1 MGHHLGDLV
10 HERYTVDVTKQDLI
24 ALIEA
29 LPDDT
34 EEELS
39 YVANEIERL
48 LIERKIRTGLS
59 EIERGEGH
67 TQQDIEDSIATWADE
82 LS

>member
-1 MGHHLGDLV
+1 M
-10 HERYTVDVTKQDLI
+10 TKQDLI

-39 YVANEIERL
+39 HVANELERL
-48 LIERKIRTGLS
+48 LIERKIRIGLS

-67 TQQDIEDSIATWADE
+67 TQQDIEDSIAAWADE
-82 LS
+82 FN